1 MRTAEELRQC
11 IADCETLIRGAES
24 VQEARRWTRW
34 RDLYCDQLEAL
45 TSDEARS

>member
-11 IADCETLIRGAES
+11 IADCETLVRGAES
-24 VQEARRWTRW
+24 VQEVRRWTRW

-45 TSDEARS
+45 TGDEARS